1 MVRGIS
7 NCQFCYKTPKAEK
20 LLCVFEIRKL
30 MYFNHPHLIISTGLH
45 FLSLQKK
52 INIFY
57 IKHKKYAID
66 YGAIPSRIEIIRY
79 GSLIEGF
86 YFENYAEKDINF
98 KNNLKKISSSINF
111 LFVGRME
118 KLKYADDIL
127 SIFIDL
133 VSSHP
138 NKNFKLFMVGDGS
151 LFNTFQDKIIERG
164 MSESIILHRHLNQ
177 FQLYELY
184 NICEVFVSPLAG
196 RALCEASLSNCLTLA
211 YNLDWQSE
219 IISNNKTGILI
230 KEPFRENLAKKVKNI
245 LDDHS
250 PYSELANNLRI

>member
-1 MVRGIS
+1 
-7 NCQFCYKTPKAEK
+7 
-20 LLCVFEIRKL
+20 
-30 MYFNHPHLIISTGLH
+30 
-45 FLSLQKK
+45 
-52 INIFY
+52 
-57 IKHKKYAID
+57 
-66 YGAIPSRIEIIRY
+66 
-79 GSLIEGF
+79 LIEGF

-250 PYSELANNLRI
+250 PYSEFANNLRIYAREILNQKKIREKEIYRLENL